1 VVYLFLTKQL
11 LILKNDF
18 NFDNLLQINSMKH
31 IYILLFTISSLAQN
45 QPIKIEINS
54 ITDIDS
60 LSFRKYTIIYSIS
73 NLTNN
78 KISFFL
84 SPDNVLTGSG
94 GSMKTDVSMTLFQ
107 EKEELPIEEILTNKP
122 IKIKFV
128 IPDFESIKDEKLK
141 NEAIRKY
148 FKENLGIDFE
158 DDINKSKV
166 DENYFIKKSSQR
178 LMESIMTLEPFESKK
193 YNKTFYWDKKRYYKI
208 NEMEYYINEKS
219 NCSIELYIVLLKEE
233 FKERLIDSDYNKI
246 INTPNFIKGWFNS
259 NNNEINF
266 KE

>member
-1 VVYLFLTKQL
+1 
-11 LILKNDF
+11 
-18 NFDNLLQINSMKH
+18 MKH

-208 NEMEYYINEKS
+208 NEMEYYIN
-219 NCSIELYIVLLKEE
+219 
-233 FKERLIDSDYNKI
+233 
-246 INTPNFIKGWFNS
+246 
-259 NNNEINF
+259 
-266 KE
+266 

>member
-1 VVYLFLTKQL
+1 MVYLFLTKQL

-84 SPDNVLTGSG
+84 SPDNVLAGSG
-94 GSMKTDVSMTLFQ
+94 GSMRTDVSATLYQ
-107 EKEELPIEEILTNKP
+107 ENEELPMNTILSSTTKKDEFLTDFKNLKDGKEKDSIIKKYLKEVMNFDIEEEMK
-122 IKIKFV
+122 
-128 IPDFESIKDEKLK
+128 
-141 NEAIRKY
+141 
-148 FKENLGIDFE
+148 
-158 DDINKSKV
+158 KSKE
-166 DENYFIKKSSQR
+166 DENYFIKKSSER
-178 LMESIMTLEPFESKK
+178 LLNSIMNLQPYESKQ
-193 YNKTFYWDKKRYYKI
+193 YSTIFYWDKKRYYKI

-233 FKERLIDSDYNKI
+233 FKERLIDSDYTKI
-246 INTPNFIKGWFNS
+246 INTPNFIKGWYNS
-259 NNNEINF
+259 NKKEINF